1 MKVTIKERL
10 CYLLLLLVAT
20 TVSGEVNL
28 TASGSFIDNTYVVK
42 TGSSVTLT
50 CSNSDKATYVSIA
63 DKDGTVLGSCTVFM
77 GDFTCTPTSSYTV
90 DKSDASLNYFRY
102 VIGSFQK
109 SNCGT
114 YKCELG
120 TDSTVFSSITVEH
133 EVYYND
139 PCGSTCG
146 TCEVNNFDCQATTNK
161 CVCKGDTIPDSDDST
176 KCNCKCKVLQIV
188 WSVIFIVLSTLSGAV
203 VLFVIFS
210 VQKARNWLSGSLCA
224 STYLCMSV
232 WVVFSFVYSIVAV
245 VLYYVLVCKDGSIKE
260 DCWPVYII
268 IGIVFKAVDV
278 VVAFLAVLAFLKG
291 DTADAESPTP
301 MYESQVVATNQPKD
315 AKHKEAMDRPQPLPP
330 VGGQKEHG
338 KGHSANDGDIF
349 NMPDVG
355 KKKLPP
361 LSG

>member
-1 MKVTIKERL
+1 MMKATIKEIL
-10 CYLLLLLVAT
+10 CYLLLPLVAN

-90 DKSDASLNYFRY
+90 DTSDASLNYFRY

-146 TCEVNNFDCQATTNK
+146 TCEVNNFDCQATTNT
-161 CVCKGDTIPDSDDST
+161 CICKGDTIPDSDDST
-176 KCNCKCKVLQIV
+176 KCICKCKVLQIV
-188 WSVIFIVLSTLSGAV
+188 WSVIFIVLSIVSGAV
-203 VLFVIFS
+203 VLFVI
-210 VQKARNWLSGSLCA
+210 VAVKKPRQWLAKHLCA
-224 STYLCMSV
+224 KAHLCMIC

-245 VLYYVLVCKDGSIKE
+245 ILYNVLVCKDGSSKE
-260 DCWPVYII
+260 DCWPVYLIL
-268 IGIVFKAVDV
+268 GIVVKGGDVAVSL
-278 VVAFLAVLAFLKG
+278 LAVLAFLKG
-291 DTADAESPTP
+291 QA
-301 MYESQVVATNQPKD
+301 
-315 AKHKEAMDRPQPLPP
+315 
-330 VGGQKEHG
+330 
-338 KGHSANDGDIF
+338 
-349 NMPDVG
+349 
-355 KKKLPP
+355 
-361 LSG
+361 